1 MTESFTDYLQNY
13 KFAQGEDLEP
23 EALIVAQKIL
33 CNMGLNFLP
42 ESFCAFLKKYN
53 GIKAGGCYIFGAT
66 VDDDLD
72 IVDQNKKMPKPD
84 NTVLL
89 GYNDFDLLCYDYIQ
103 KKYLVA
109 DRTDFDILG
118 TYNENE
124 LDDALLQIFNV

>member
-1 MTESFTDYLQNY
+1 MKESFTDYLQNY

-33 CNMGLNFLP
+33 CNMGLDFLP
-42 ESFCAFLKKYN
+42 ESYCDFLRKYN
-53 GIKAGGCYIFGAT
+53 GIKTGDCYIFGAT

-72 IVDQNKKMPKPD
+72 IVDQNKKMPKPE
-84 NTVLL
+84 NTILL
-89 GYNDFDLLCYDYIQ
+89 GYNDFDLLCYDYVQ